1 MLNKIKNIL
10 VDNGF
15 EILLGICLA
24 IIIIYSLY
32 RKFQGLNG
40 NWSKSYYTY
49 SIKDID
55 NYKKDS
61 FSQKKGPP
69 KESKGE
75 LECKRVLEKIFQK
88 PFNKI
93 RPNFLNNPVTG
104 GNYNLEIDC
113 YNEEIGLGAEYSG
126 IQQYRFTPFFH
137 RNNDHFLTQKYRDE
151 LKKRMCKDNGVLL
164 VEIPYTVKL
173 QDIENFIIHQLRKNN
188 FNI

>member
-61 FSQKKGPP
+61 FSQT
-69 KESKGE
+69 
-75 LECKRVLEKIFQK
+75 KR
-88 PFNKI
+88 
-93 RPNFLNNPVTG
+93 T
-104 GNYNLEIDC
+104 
-113 YNEEIGLGAEYSG
+113 S
-126 IQQYRFTPFFH
+126 
-137 RNNDHFLTQKYRDE
+137 
-151 LKKRMCKDNGVLL
+151 
-164 VEIPYTVKL
+164 
-173 QDIENFIIHQLRKNN
+173 
-188 FNI
+188 

>member
-1 MLNKIKNIL
+1 MINKIKNIL
-10 VDNGF
+10 IDNGF

-24 IIIIYSLY
+24 IIIIYGLY
-32 RKFQGLNG
+32 RKFKGLNG

-49 SIKDID
+49 SIKDIND
-55 NYKKDS
+55 YNS
-61 FSQKKGPP
+61 NSLPKKGPP

-113 YNEEIGLGAEYSG
+113 YNEEIGLGVEYSG
-126 IQQYRFTPFFH
+126 IQHFKFTPFFH

-151 LKKRMCKDNGVLL
+151 LKKRMCKDNGILL
-164 VEIPYTVKL
+164 IEIPYTVKL
-173 QDIENFIIHQLRKNN
+173 HDIENFIIRELRKNN